1 MVQPHR
7 RRLPHSAAR
16 REAVTLL
23 KSSGNLT
30 LTTALRTHGN
40 TSALKSGAVAV
51 QGAALAFVE
60 VEPQIL
66 AFRRMV
72 RDLAYDVCELAPTTY
87 IIAKAYGAPFTAL
100 PIFFERRFHHAGLL
114 VRPDAGIQSPRD
126 LEGKKV
132 GVRAYSVTTGVWTR
146 GILVN
151 EFGLDASKVTW
162 VVDDEEHVTQLR
174 LPPNVAHVPEG
185 KSLASM
191 MASGEIQAGFA
202 ANAGIGREGPPKAG
216 WQAKETKE
224 TSTYHDL
231 FADPDGLSAEWF
243 HRTGIYPMHSTL
255 VVKNEILEANP
266 GLAQSL
272 FEAFNESK
280 DRYVQQ
286 LRRGESSG
294 KNDQRYLKQME
305 IVGNDP
311 LPYGLEVNR
320 RSIDTLALYAFQQ
333 GLIPNRLP
341 IEELFVNL
349 NA

>member
-1 MVQPHR
+1 
-7 RRLPHSAAR
+7 LADLTK
-16 REAVTLL
+16 TLA
-23 KSSGNLT
+23 
-30 LTTALRTHGN
+30 LTTALRTHGH
-40 TSALKSGAVAV
+40 TAALKRGDVPVRGAT
-51 QGAALAFVE
+51 LNFIE

-87 IIAKAYGAPFTAL
+87 IIAKAYGAPFTAI

-114 VRPDAGIQSPRD
+114 VRDDAGIREPKD

-151 EFGLDASKVTW
+151 EFGLDSSRVTW
-162 VVDDEEHVTQLR
+162 VVDDEEHVTQFK
-174 LPPNVAHVPEG
+174 LPPNVEHVAQG

-216 WQAKETKE
+216 WQAKERKE
-224 TSTYHDL
+224 TSNYREL
-231 FADPDGLSAEWF
+231 FADPETLGVEWF
-243 HRTGIYPMHSTL
+243 RRTGIYPMHSTL
-255 VVKNEILEANP
+255 VIKDEILKANP
-266 GLAQSL
+266 WLAKAL
-272 FEAFNESK
+272 FEAFQESK
-280 DRYVQQ
+280 RRYLARLNSGEADTGKDR
-286 LRRGESSG
+286 
-294 KNDQRYLKQME
+294 RYLKQMKV
-305 IVGNDP
+305 VGEDP

-320 RSIDTLALYAFQQ
+320 RSIETLVHYAFQQ
-333 GLIPNRLP
+333 GLIPRMLKMDA
-341 IEELFVNL
+341 LFI